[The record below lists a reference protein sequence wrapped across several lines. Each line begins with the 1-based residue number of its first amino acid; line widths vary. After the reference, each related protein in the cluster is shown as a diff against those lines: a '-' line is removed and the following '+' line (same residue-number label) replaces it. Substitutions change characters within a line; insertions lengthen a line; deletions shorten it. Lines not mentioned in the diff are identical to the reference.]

1 MSPIKTYQR
10 QKRLPTIDQSS
21 IMVKKEMKVIQIDN
35 TTPVTVLYQ
44 RFEDGVEFD
53 GELSKAYNPMYFFL
67 RISNQMTSHDEM
79 YRELKFDTFIIS
91 YSICFNL
98 SYFFF

>member
-1 MSPIKTYQR
+1 
-10 QKRLPTIDQSS
+10 
-21 IMVKKEMKVIQIDN
+21 MKFVQIDN
-35 TTPVTVLYQ
+35 TIPVTVLYQ
-44 RFEDGVEFD
+44 RFEDGVEFE
-53 GELSKAYNPMYFFL
+53 GELSKAYNPTYFFL
-67 RISNQMTSHDEM
+67 RISNQMASYDEM